1 MNKSLRNLL
10 IAGLLVAA
18 LFSIPLWIPELLAK
32 NAIAPEALGNSENPV
47 SETDPIILLDAGWI
61 TGNNTQRVLAVPQVM
76 AWDVGQAE
84 ALWATETGFLFG
96 AISDPENQLIYVTEQ
111 RSVEKESLL
120 DMTFEADVLY
130 QPNNRIWEVYLTT
143 INQQTGEVVDRQSLA
158 DLPVHTYEGADLY
171 PIGLDGK
178 MLYLMNYAAKNNLFA
193 YDLKTHQFGTET
205 WSMCEKGYA
214 MKVVFDEEFTSVIA
228 LCANYETAPQS
239 GVTVTK
245 LNSGEQRSLELA
257 PLGEEDYQTGNG
269 LVLGPANTVYVVDT
283 DAGAF
288 AKLDLQTTQ
297 IVQTVNYGDTL
308 QESSLGQRLLTWLI
322 EMGAHPA
329 HAKRWMAVSALSPD
343 GRWLAVDGG
352 IGLNSGVNVSL
363 ILIDLQTLQ
372 GSQKVELNGTPSQ
385 MLFSDNGS
393 LPVFFEKSSMASP
406 LAGIVYDLASETQTS
421 FRIPMHGWLR
431 GVVANR

>member
-1 MNKSLRNLL
+1 MDRQ
-10 IAGLLVAA
+10 LLV
-18 LFSIPLWIPELLAK
+18 
-32 NAIAPEALGNSENPV
+32 
-47 SETDPIILLDAGWI
+47 
-61 TGNNTQRVLAVPQVM
+61 
-76 AWDVGQAE
+76 
-84 ALWATETGFLFG
+84 
-96 AISDPENQLIYVTEQ
+96 
-111 RSVEKESLL
+111 
-120 DMTFEADVLY
+120 
-130 QPNNRIWEVYLTT
+130 
-143 INQQTGEVVDRQSLA
+143 

-171 PIGLDGK
+171 PIGLDGE

-269 LVLGPANTVYVVDT
+269 LVLGSANTVYVVDT

-308 QESSLGQRLLTWLI
+308 QESSLCQRLLTWLI

-385 MLFSDNGS
+385 MLFSDDGS
-393 LPVFFEKSSMASP
+393 LLVFFEKSSMASP
-406 LAGIVYDLASETQTS
+406 MAGVVYDLVSETQTS